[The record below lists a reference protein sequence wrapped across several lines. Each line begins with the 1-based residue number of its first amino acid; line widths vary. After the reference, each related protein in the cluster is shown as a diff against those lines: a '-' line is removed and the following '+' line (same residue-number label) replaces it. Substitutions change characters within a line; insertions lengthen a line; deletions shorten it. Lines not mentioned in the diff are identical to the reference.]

1 MINAIRI
8 ETHCHTHYSK
18 DCLMRP
24 KRLIEVCHERGI
36 NRLCVTDHNTTKGAF
51 EMASLAPDLIIPGVE
66 IMTTKGELI
75 ALFVEKEV
83 PYGLDPLDTVERFRD
98 QGAVILVP
106 HPFDIHR
113 HGSWSESDLRMIAPH
128 VDAIEVFNSRSL
140 NASMNH
146 DASLFANEL
155 GLMPTV
161 GSDAHSYSEVG
172 TSTMYMQDYVD
183 SDAFVNNLNDA
194 ILDTNSSNPL
204 VHLSSRWAVLV
215 SKMNRKQS
223 LL

>member
-1 MINAIRI
+1 MINDIRI
-8 ETHCHTHYSK
+8 ETHCHTYYSK

-106 HPFDIHR
+106 HPFDSRR

-128 VDAIEVFNSRSL
+128 VDAIEVFNSRAL
-140 NASMNH
+140 NASMNNN
-146 DASLFANEL
+146 ASLFANEL

-172 TSTMYMQDYVD
+172 KSTMYMQDYVD
-183 SDAFVNNLNDA
+183 SDAFVANLNAA
-194 ILDTNSSNPL
+194 ILDTNNSSPL
-204 VHLSSRWAVLV
+204 VHLASRWAVLV
-215 SKMNRKQS
+215 KKMNRE
-223 LL
+223 